1 MTQINK
7 SIVKVINSFVNKTVT
22 GFEIVG
28 IEIQKGAN
36 LWAEYEMSEE
46 RLLNTNIIIK
56 KQREITLDEAKE
68 IIFQIGDSGRL
79 VSNKDISNI
88 PLSLNIDFKILK

>member
-7 SIVKVINSFVNKTVT
+7 SIVNVINSFVNKTVT

-28 IEIQKGAN
+28 IEIQKGVN

-46 RLLNTNIIIK
+46 RLLNANIIIK

-88 PLSLNIDFKILK
+88 PLSLNIDFKILD

>member
-1 MTQINK
+1 MTQIDK
-7 SIVKVINSFVNKTVT
+7 SIVKVINSFVGKTIT

-28 IEIQKGAN
+28 IEFQKGAT
-36 LWAEYEMSEE
+36 LWDEYEMSEE
-46 RLLNTNIIIK
+46 RLTRANILIK
-56 KQREITLDEAKE
+56 QNRELTLDEAKE

-88 PLSLNIDFKILK
+88 PLSLNIDFKILD

>member
-88 PLSLNIDFKILK
+88 PLSLNIDFKILD

>member
-7 SIVKVINSFVNKTVT
+7 SIVNVINSFVNKTVT

-28 IEIQKGAN
+28 IEIQKGVN

-46 RLLNTNIIIK
+46 RLLNANIIIK

-88 PLSLNIDFKILK
+88 PLSLNIDFMILD

>member
-28 IEIQKGAN
+28 IEIQKGVN

-88 PLSLNIDFKILK
+88 PLSLNIDFKILD

>member
-36 LWAEYEMSEE
+36 LWGEYEMSEE
-46 RLLNTNIIIK
+46 RLLNANIIIK

>member
-36 LWAEYEMSEE
+36 LWGEYEMSEE
-46 RLLNTNIIIK
+46 RLLNANIIIK

-88 PLSLNIDFKILK
+88 PLSLNIDFKILD

>member
-28 IEIQKGAN
+28 IEIQKGVN

-46 RLLNTNIIIK
+46 RLLNANIIIK
-56 KQREITLDEAKE
+56 KQREITLDDAKE

-88 PLSLNIDFKILK
+88 PLSLNIDFMILD

>member
-28 IEIQKGAN
+28 IEIQKGVN

-46 RLLNTNIIIK
+46 RLLNANIIIK

-88 PLSLNIDFKILK
+88 PLSLNIDFKILD

>member
-7 SIVKVINSFVNKTVT
+7 SVVKVINSFVNKTVT

-28 IEIQKGAN
+28 IEIQKGVN

-46 RLLNTNIIIK
+46 RLLNANIIIK

-88 PLSLNIDFKILK
+88 PLSLNIDFKILD

>member
-7 SIVKVINSFVNKTVT
+7 SIVKVINSFVNKTVN

-36 LWAEYEMSEE
+36 LWGEYEMSEE
-46 RLLNTNIIIK
+46 RLLNANIIIK

>member
-1 MTQINK
+1 MTQIDK
-7 SIVKVINSFVNKTVT
+7 SIVKVINSFVNKTIK

-28 IEIQKGAN
+28 IEFQKGVT
-36 LWAEYEMSEE
+36 LWGEYEMQEE
-46 RLLNTNIIIK
+46 RLTKANILIK
-56 KQREITLDEAKE
+56 QSRELSLDEAKE

-88 PLSLNIDFKILK
+88 PLSLNIDFKILD

>member
-28 IEIQKGAN
+28 IEIQKGVN

-46 RLLNTNIIIK
+46 RLLNANIIIK

-88 PLSLNIDFKILK
+88 PLSLNIDFMILD

>member
-1 MTQINK
+1 MTQIDK
-7 SIVKVINSFVNKTVT
+7 SIVKVINSFVNKTIK

-28 IEIQKGAN
+28 IEFQKGTT
-36 LWAEYEMSEE
+36 LWAEYEMQEE
-46 RLLNTNIIIK
+46 RLTKANILIK
-56 KQREITLDEAKE
+56 QSRELSLDEAKE

-88 PLSLNIDFKILK
+88 PLSLNIDFKILD

>member
-28 IEIQKGAN
+28 IEIQKGVN

-56 KQREITLDEAKE
+56 KQREITLDEVKE

-88 PLSLNIDFKILK
+88 PLSLNIDFKILD

>member
-46 RLLNTNIIIK
+46 RLLTANIIIK

-88 PLSLNIDFKILK
+88 PLSLNIDFKILD

>member
-1 MTQINK
+1 MTQIDK
-7 SIVKVINSFVNKTVT
+7 SIVKVINSFVNKTIT

-28 IEIQKGAN
+28 IEFQKGAT

-46 RLLNTNIIIK
+46 RLTRANILIK
-56 KQREITLDEAKE
+56 QNRELTLDEAKE

-79 VSNKDISNI
+79 VSSKDISNI
-88 PLSLNIDFKILK
+88 PLSLNIDFKILD

>member
-7 SIVKVINSFVNKTVT
+7 SVVKVINSFVNKTVT

-28 IEIQKGAN
+28 IEIQKGVN

-88 PLSLNIDFKILK
+88 PLSLNIDFKILD

>member
-28 IEIQKGAN
+28 IEIQKGVN

-46 RLLNTNIIIK
+46 RLLNANIIIK

>member
-36 LWAEYEMSEE
+36 LWVEYEMSEE
-46 RLLNTNIIIK
+46 RLLNANIIIK

-88 PLSLNIDFKILK
+88 PPSLNIDFKILK

>member
-1 MTQINK
+1 MTQIDK
-7 SIVKVINSFVNKTVT
+7 SIVKVINSFVNKTIN

-28 IEIQKGAN
+28 IEFQKGAT
-36 LWAEYEMSEE
+36 LWGEYEMQEE
-46 RLLNTNIIIK
+46 RLTKANILIK
-56 KQREITLDEAKE
+56 QNRELTLDEAKE

-88 PLSLNIDFKILK
+88 PLSLNIDFKILD

>member
-46 RLLNTNIIIK
+46 RLLNANIIIK

-68 IIFQIGDSGRL
+68 IIFRIGDSGRL

-88 PLSLNIDFKILK
+88 PLSLNIDFKILD

>member
-28 IEIQKGAN
+28 IEIQKGVN

-46 RLLNTNIIIK
+46 RLLTANIIIK

-88 PLSLNIDFKILK
+88 PLSLNIDFKILD

>member
-22 GFEIVG
+22 GFEIVD

-46 RLLNTNIIIK
+46 RLLTANIIIK

-88 PLSLNIDFKILK
+88 PLSLNIDFKILD